1 MGGEW
6 KGVNGEWEKKGK
18 KEAVKWTGAV
28 GSVLFGS
35 FGPVCVCV
43 WFGGRWVAPDGMSGA
58 CEVSAHA
65 LRRAVRMLVVRVLW
79 CTSF

>member
-1 MGGEW
+1 MGAEG

-35 FGPVCVCV
+35 FGPVCLC
-43 WFGGRWVAPDGMSGA
+43 
-58 CEVSAHA
+58 
-65 LRRAVRMLVVRVLW
+65 VVRWEVGR
-79 CTSF
+79 S